1 MDAGGTEI
9 DADGAETEVDA
20 EVASILGEPEV
31 VAALDAR
38 LPVSGSEVVDLCTPT
53 PDAPGPSAGDKR
65 PAPDSGSQRPNRK
78 AKMEAAAKVAQCAE
92 SDRAPSREG
101 IGEMH
106 TFKAFKTD
114 KRRLEKYP
122 RGPVRPHHCA
132 FWFAVQRHP
141 SLPTQ
146 ALRRMEDWLL
156 GALQA
161 MAPVFGAEARGIRG
175 LC

>member
-1 MDAGGTEI
+1 MALRLR
-9 DADGAETEVDA
+9 VDA

-106 TFKAFKTD
+106 TYFYFLSFVGTRPAIQRRAAVKLCYRPAGAAELEPSTATPAAPSPGGPASRD
-114 KRRLEKYP
+114 K
-122 RGPVRPHHCA
+122 C
-132 FWFAVQRHP
+132 
-141 SLPTQ
+141 
-146 ALRRMEDWLL
+146 
-156 GALQA
+156 
-161 MAPVFGAEARGIRG
+161 
-175 LC
+175 

>member
-1 MDAGGTEI
+1 MNSHYRKHSLLDRAHSKDAGGTEI

-78 AKMEAAAKVAQCAE
+78 AKMEATAKVAQCAE

-106 TFKAFKTD
+106 TF
-114 KRRLEKYP
+114 
-122 RGPVRPHHCA
+122 
-132 FWFAVQRHP
+132 FALSPTRSP
-141 SLPTQ
+141 ST
-146 ALRRMEDWLL
+146 RV
-156 GALQA
+156 
-161 MAPVFGAEARGIRG
+161 APVATPLPPRS
-175 LC
+175 